1 MVLLCP
7 ASIHYAGKVLRY
19 NHIAVKYIYKAGI
32 EKENDLQD
40 FKDKY
45 KDYISYVKYNKNGKT
60 SIILKKLK

>member
-1 MVLLCP
+1 M
-7 ASIHYAGKVLRY
+7 
-19 NHIAVKYIYKAGI
+19 YKAGI